1 MDQDIAAVAVVDY
14 ALRRARVARDHNSSI
29 RSFEPV
35 TERLRYLAVVAQKR
49 LPVQVAVLVHEA
61 RADLVDVD
69 LVSAVIVLG
78 EIPLHAF
85 CADSDVLFPRFED
98 VVRHRLDADWPV
110 DLNGTG
116 PANDP
121 GRENEV
127 GIPDSVIRMQ
137 MGYKARLELRE
148 LKSLHSLLVGARGSP
163 HNPPPHLNELSAL
176 LDHHSNTG

>member
-35 TERLRYLAVVAQKR
+35 TERLRYLAVVDQKR
-49 LPVQVAVLVHEA
+49 FHRHVAVLVHEA

-85 CADSDVLFPRFED
+85 CADSDVLFPRFAD
-98 VVRHRLDADWPV
+98 VVRPRLDADWPV
-110 DLNGTG
+110 DLHG
-116 PANDP
+116 PAPAHDP
-121 GRENEV
+121 GRENQV
-127 GIPDSVIRMQ
+127 WIPDSVIRMQ
-137 MGYKARLELRE
+137 MGYKGRLELRE
-148 LKSLHSLLVGARGSP
+148 LKSLHSLLVGGRGSP
-163 HNPPPHLNELSAL
+163 DNARAHVNE
-176 LDHHSNTG
+176 G

>member
-1 MDQDIAAVAVVDY
+1 MDEDIAAVAVVDC

-35 TERLRYLAVVAQKR
+35 TERLRYLAVVDQKR
-49 LPVQVAVLVHEA
+49 FHRHVAVLVHEA

-98 VVRHRLDADWPV
+98 VVRHRLDAVWPV

-121 GRENEV
+121 GRENEGGV
-127 GIPDSVIRMQ
+127 PDSVIRLQ
-137 MGYKARLELRE
+137 MCYKGRLQLVE
-148 LKSLHSLLVGARGSP
+148 LKTLNSLMVGGRGS
-163 HNPPPHLNELSAL
+163 
-176 LDHHSNTG
+176 LDNGR